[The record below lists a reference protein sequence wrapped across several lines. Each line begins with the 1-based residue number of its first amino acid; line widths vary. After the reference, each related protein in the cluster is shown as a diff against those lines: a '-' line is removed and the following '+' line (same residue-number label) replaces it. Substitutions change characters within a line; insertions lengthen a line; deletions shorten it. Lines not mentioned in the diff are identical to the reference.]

1 MASRN
6 PTKIHLTAFFQAVMC
21 EGESSG
27 EKTVNFMSFPKL
39 DYFPLLQTVGR
50 DVWAEKV
57 GRSVDTALRAAMV
70 LHSRLACSQVRAGSC

>member
-6 PTKIHLTAFFQAVMC
+6 PTKIHLTAFFQVVMC

-27 EKTVNFMSFPKL
+27 EKTVIFMSFPKL

-50 DVWAEKV
+50 DVWAEK
-57 GRSVDTALRAAMV
+57 GRSVDTALRAAVV
-70 LHSRLACSQVRAGSC
+70 LHSRLACSQAWAGSC